1 MEQTLTV
8 SCKLKTSPQQAEQIN
23 ATLKAFADA
32 CSWVNLNT
40 PAELTNPTRMHHL
53 VYRDVRAFFGLS
65 ANLSQQVFRRV
76 CGIRRSRAKGVR
88 KTAKQKGK
96 KVKQFA
102 PTSASY
108 DARIFTFRECD
119 WSVGLRLLDGKVWF
133 PLAIGN
139 YQRHLLKEQNPT
151 SATLVKRKDGSHYIN
166 IQVEN
171 PVPDP
176 GGSVPEESSS
186 GHLPSKVK
194 GCLGVDL
201 GRVDIA
207 HTSKGDKFCGQQLKQ
222 VRDKYAELRAGLSHR
237 ATKGTRSARRR
248 IRALQQRLSGRE
260 RRFQTWLNHTI
271 SHQIVQAAKTNQCS
285 IALENLS
292 GIRGRTIGLRPAKG
306 VQQPRN
312 KTERRRGNSW
322 AFFQLRQF
330 LTYKALGA
338 SVPLMGLNPAWTS
351 QTCHCCHRVGNRQ
364 GKKFSC
370 GGCRWHGDS
379 DYNAAVVLSQM
390 GQSVNLARGSGLHC
404 ELEGF

>member
-1 MEQTLTV
+1 MNYDESVKQTLTV
-8 SCKLKTSPQQAEQIN
+8 SCKLKTTPQQVEQIN

-76 CGIRRSRAKGVR
+76 CSNR

-96 KVKQFA
+96 KVKNFA

-108 DARIFTFRECD
+108 DARIFTFQETD

-166 IQVEN
+166 IQVEQ
-171 PVPDP
+171 PA
-176 GGSVPEESSS
+176 PETA
-186 GHLPSKVK
+186 KVK

-207 HTSKGDKFCGQQLKQ
+207 HTSEGDKFCGQQLKQ
-222 VRDKYAELRAGLSHR
+222 VRDNYAELRAGLSHR
-237 ATKGTRSARRR
+237 ASKGTRSARRR
-248 IRALQQRLSGRE
+248 IRQLQERLSGKE
-260 RRFQTWLNHTI
+260 KRFQQWVNHTI
-271 SHQIVQAAKTNQCS
+271 SYRIVQAAKSHQWS

-292 GIRGRTIGLRPAKG
+292 GIRERTNT
-306 VQQPRN
+306 QPRN
-312 KTERRRGNSW
+312 KTERRRSNSW

-338 SVPLMGLNPAWTS
+338 GVPLVLFNPAWTS

-364 GKKFSC
+364 GKRFSC
-370 GGCRWHGDS
+370 SGCSWHGDS
-379 DYNAAVVLSQM
+379 DYNAAAVLSQM
-390 GQSVNLARGSGLHC
+390 GQSVNLARGPWLYC